1 MKVGQRGQTCW
12 MICETEAGRL
22 LKLFDEGMLSQR
34 NQSEDISY
42 C

>member
-12 MICETEAGRL
+12 MICEETEAGPL

-34 NQSEDISY
+34 N
-42 C
+42 